1 MSIFHFS
8 KIFPIK
14 SLNRNFKVNK
24 EKFHLSFTFTNDL
37 YISYVIIIIIIDNK
51 NFISGFIKESFSF
64 YKIHYRYFQPKFIE
78 KSKQHIS
85 TKSFYPYNNT
95 TYNFSNF
102 NLQKY
107 EKKSQTILQ
116 EKLHQALLHILYPIF
131 NNLQYLFLFLI
142 LQKILN
148 TIIVN

>member
-37 YISYVIIIIIIDNK
+37 YISYVIIIIIIDN
-51 NFISGFIKESFSF
+51 GFIKESFSF
-64 YKIHYRYFQPKFIE
+64 YKIHYRYFQLKFIE

>member
-78 KSKQHIS
+78 KSKQHIY
-85 TKSFYPYNNT
+85 KV
-95 TYNFSNF
+95 
-102 NLQKY
+102 
-107 EKKSQTILQ
+107 ILS
-116 EKLHQALLHILYPIF
+116 L
-131 NNLQYLFLFLI
+131 
-142 LQKILN
+142 
-148 TIIVN
+148 